1 MSKFLKLCEQIEN
14 QLVSEQDMPPTQPQ
28 QPTEPA
34 PGEPVQ
40 DQGEV
45 LDPETQ
51 SEVQEVSNEK
61 IQQLIEVIVNFFQ
74 KGTPLSSDSKMEV
87 DRLPAKINSENSS
100 QVVDTLMSILTNSN
114 FPSNSF
120 DTSQ

>member
-1 MSKFLKLCEQIEN
+1 MSKFLKLCEQIESKLIN
-14 QLVSEQDMPPTQPQ
+14 EQETQDQQMQ
-28 QPTEPA
+28 QPTNVA
-34 PGEPVQ
+34 PGQPVENE
-40 DQGEV
+40 GNV

-51 SEVQEVSNEK
+51 TEVQEVSNEK

-74 KGTPLSSDSKMEV
+74 KGTPLPSDSKMEV

-100 QVVDTLMSILTNSN
+100 ETVETLINILTNSN
-114 FPSNSF
+114 FPTDSF

>member
-1 MSKFLKLCEQIEN
+1 MSKFLNLCEKIKT
-14 QLVSEQDMPPTQPQ
+14 QLVKEQDEMQGMPPQA
-28 QPTEPA
+28 TEPA
-34 PGEPVQ
+34 PGEPVE
-40 DQGEV
+40 DQGAV

-61 IQQLIEVIVNFFQ
+61 IQELIEVIVNFFQ

-87 DRLPAKINSENSS
+87 DRLPAKINSENSN
-100 QVVDTLMSILTNSN
+100 QTVETLINILSNSN